1 MSEEYW
7 DQLSDAE
14 LVERALAPASPQLR
28 EQALKAIY
36 DKHAQDV
43 LGLCGYWLHDPDAAM
58 DAAQSAFA
66 VMLEELPTLRDP
78 SKLGPW
84 LRGIAKHRCQEV
96 WRQRGRTG
104 DYPDQDL
111 EDAEHE
117 VKASRR
123 RKAEV
128 DRMLDVVAASLTE
141 RQEQIYQLVL
151 RQDMRGHTLAA
162 QLGISEKEANDATY
176 ENQALLADGFG
187 AYVLARDGR
196 RYCTNLGRILDQSG
210 WDGQTFHR
218 VLRLR
223 ILRHLDDCPK
233 LCDNCATCNPQKRK
247 LIAAY
252 TPVTIPILIAG
263 ALRDRVYRLIEQL
276 TAPSGP
282 GDSGPPGGSG
292 PSGNADADAAV
303 GAGAAG
309 SGAAGSGAA
318 GSGAAG
324 SGTEAT
330 LDAVITRSSGGGP
343 GTAAATAASRLTA
356 MADAA
361 AGSATADA
369 LVGRMQSLVR
379 KAAQSSRLPR
389 RLRRAIPQDPGP
401 GTSVAIVSG
410 AIVAA
415 IVVVA
420 ILAAAASALTS
431 GSPAPQAGEGGVA
444 IAQGSQSSSPAPA
457 SYNPTITGPTYVDM
471 IPSTMLE
478 SHVIDVNLIKVV
490 DPAQETN
497 VGDVVA
503 GNGYRLVAIVFQI
516 KCISGGEYAEPEVQ
530 ISTSDG
536 QDYSPVIAG
545 IVGYPNAL
553 GENSST
559 ISAGETDTFLIPY
572 LIPDGVKVT
581 GVEWKPYLYDS
592 SDQGSHGEWTVQE

>member
-1 MSEEYW
+1 MSEESW

-14 LVERALAPASPQLR
+14 LVERALAPASSQDR

-66 VMLEELPTLRDP
+66 VMLEDLPTLRDP

-96 WRQRGRTG
+96 WRQRGRNG

-128 DRMLDVVAASLTE
+128 DRMLDLVAASLTE

-151 RQDMRGHTLAA
+151 RQDLRGRALAA
-162 QLGISEKEANDATY
+162 QLGVSEKEANDATY

-196 RYCTNLGRILDQSG
+196 RYCANLGRILDQSG
-210 WDGQTFHR
+210 WDGQTFQR

-233 LCDNCATCNPQKRK
+233 LCDNCATCNPQRRK

-252 TPVTIPILIAG
+252 TPVTVPILIAG
-263 ALRDRVYRLIEQL
+263 ALRDRIYRLIEQL

-282 GDSGPPGGSG
+282 GDPGQPGGSG
-292 PSGNADADAAV
+292 PSDIADADAA
-303 GAGAAG
+303 AG
-309 SGAAGSGAA
+309 SGAVGS
-318 GSGAAG
+318 S
-324 SGTEAT
+324 TEAT
-330 LDAVITRSSGGGP
+330 LDAVITRSSAGGP
-343 GTAAATAASRLTA
+343 GTAASSATAAGRLTA

-369 LVGRMQSLVR
+369 LVARMQSLVR
-379 KAAQSSRLPR
+379 KAAQSSRLPQ

-401 GTSVAIVSG
+401 GTSIAIVSG
-410 AIVAA
+410 TIAAA

-431 GSPAPQAGEGGVA
+431 GSPAPQAGEGGAA
-444 IAQGSQSSSPAPA
+444 IAQGSQPSSPAPA
-457 SYNPTITGPTYVDM
+457 SYNPTITGPTYVDT

-478 SHVIDVNLIKVV
+478 SHVIDVNLIKIV

-553 GENSST
+553 GENSFT

-572 LIPDGVKVT
+572 LLPDGVKVT